1 MASDQ
6 RPLADLLRDVANQ
19 LENCSQTNPNDF
31 REFILTAYPKLRQGG
46 GFELLRI
53 AGTTRSRNLN
63 LIPCPNEGY
72 NVKYLKDSQIGHAVL
87 FIRPLQ
93 RSLDLEPECQPESM
107 VGPPAKCIS
116 CGEEFSFSEIKDH
129 SDECMRPPQSSGEG
143 EVGTERASTS
153 RSQDIFVRTLR
164 REESEPARASSSTCT
179 MPPQGDV
186 PAPELI
192 DLDPF
197 GERSISDWKITTNA
211 KEAARAYKEAILSQ
225 HASRKA
231 LSLIMDLGDSAEDRE
246 RAILS
251 FYKMAHVEWACP
263 LTCTLIGDPAIGDG
277 VTRHF
282 FSTIM
287 QKLQNGFEINFVP
300 GGTLLFEGEKD
311 HLLPSTS
318 LILLES
324 DLFVVAGRMIGH
336 SFLHDGPCLSGLSPA
351 ILHVLFG
358 GSPEEATI
366 DIKDCADLDIRET
379 IKVLDGREELSS
391 EQKISINELALSWD
405 LPPVTSEN
413 RRWLLDKMLL
423 HAVLRRTSKQL
434 KQLRKGLKE
443 TLVWPLLNDR
453 KDTIPLVFP
462 RASELEYTPRMVL
475 DKIKWPTQ
483 DEEEDS
489 DVSLEDTCR
498 ITGFLRTF
506 IENASPNFLGKL
518 LEFWVGWSVLPRHLD
533 VEVVESNFPKSSTCF
548 HLLKLPHHYKEYFNF
563 ERDIV
568 AAICSTDT
576 GFGMV

>member
-19 LENCSQTNPNDF
+19 LENSPGTSSMLTASTPSRNVTPRHPVEAEVSRLFAPYSHGERSSTRRRPLGVPTLSSFTRTFCCLEDKSGNIVPSRFTKEKLASAGLGEKRLTFQGSQTNPNDF

-72 NVKYLKDSQIGHAVL
+72 NVKYLKDTQIGHAVL

-93 RSLDLEPECQPESM
+93 RSLDLEAACQPESM

-143 EVGTERASTS
+143 EVGTERASSS
-153 RSQDIFVRTLR
+153 RSQDTFVRTLRR

-197 GERSISDWKITTNA
+197 GERSISDWKIATNA

-287 QKLQNGFEINFVP
+287 HKLQNGFEINFVP
-300 GGTLLFEGEKD
+300 GGALLFEGEKD

-318 LILLES
+318 LVLLES
-324 DLFVVAGRMIGH
+324 DLQ
-336 SFLHDGPCLSGLSPA
+336 CLA
-351 ILHVLFG
+351 
-358 GSPEEATI
+358 
-366 DIKDCADLDIRET
+366 
-379 IKVLDGREELSS
+379 
-391 EQKISINELALSWD
+391 
-405 LPPVTSEN
+405 
-413 RRWLLDKMLL
+413 
-423 HAVLRRTSKQL
+423 
-434 KQLRKGLKE
+434 
-443 TLVWPLLNDR
+443 
-453 KDTIPLVFP
+453 
-462 RASELEYTPRMVL
+462 
-475 DKIKWPTQ
+475 
-483 DEEEDS
+483 
-489 DVSLEDTCR
+489 
-498 ITGFLRTF
+498 
-506 IENASPNFLGKL
+506 
-518 LEFWVGWSVLPRHLD
+518 
-533 VEVVESNFPKSSTCF
+533 
-548 HLLKLPHHYKEYFNF
+548 
-563 ERDIV
+563 
-568 AAICSTDT
+568 
-576 GFGMV
+576 